1 MGGVGSI
8 SFRVLQAL
16 EDVSVPSRGAVA
28 GLKFIVTANV
38 GATSRASSQIPFAR
52 TPTPPWCGSRRAR
65 PGASVHLPVSLL
77 DEPPQ
82 VALPLGKPLTL
93 GVGLLCFILKTV
105 YSPMTSAPR
114 RS

>member
-1 MGGVGSI
+1 MCRCPREALW
-8 SFRVLQAL
+8 RVLNSSSLRMLVQHHARL
-16 EDVSVPSRGAVA
+16 RRFLSRGLLLPRGA
-28 GLKFIVTANV
+28 GPAGN
-38 GATSRASSQIPFAR
+38 
-52 TPTPPWCGSRRAR
+52 GSRRAR

-82 VALPLGKPLTL
+82 VALPLGIPLTL